1 MNTDMENMIKKLSRE
16 LLITRIFTG
25 ILSILM
31 ILILVGG
38 VLAYRGFTRYT
49 EEINAEMERAMAM
62 LEEYAGDIRPA
73 IAKLEEVDI
82 QAVNDTLATL
92 NQTMASV
99 DWEKVTTQLSALD
112 IDSLNEAIEG
122 LDTQELSVTLRNMND
137 VVEKL
142 QNISDGMKSFFSK
155 FTNR

>member
-25 ILSILM
+25 ILSVLM

-38 VLAYRGFTRYT
+38 GLAYRGFTQYT
-49 EEINAEMERAMAM
+49 EEISREMEGAMAM
-62 LEEYAGDIRPA
+62 LEEYAGEVRPV
-73 IAKLEEVDI
+73 IAKLEEVDM
-82 QAVNDTLATL
+82 QAVNDTLVTL
-92 NQTMASV
+92 NQTMVSV
-99 DWEKVTTQLSALD
+99 DWEEVTAQLSALD
-112 IDSLNEAIEG
+112 IESLNEAIEG

>member
-16 LLITRIFTG
+16 LLITRVFTG
-25 ILSILM
+25 ILSVLM

-38 VLAYRGFTRYT
+38 ALAYRGFTRYT
-49 EEINAEMERAMAM
+49 EEINAEMEGAMAM
-62 LEEYAGDIRPA
+62 LEEYAGEVRPV
-73 IAKLEEVDI
+73 ITKLEEVDM
-82 QAVNDTLATL
+82 QAVNDTLVTL

-99 DWEKVTTQLSALD
+99 DWEDVTAQLSALD
-112 IDSLNEAIEG
+112 IESLNEAIEG